1 VGKKNQAGGKAG
13 VVDTD
18 ILEAIAC
25 ASVMQGLWDKMEGHV
40 LTAVPPGLLE

>member
-1 VGKKNQAGGKAG
+1 